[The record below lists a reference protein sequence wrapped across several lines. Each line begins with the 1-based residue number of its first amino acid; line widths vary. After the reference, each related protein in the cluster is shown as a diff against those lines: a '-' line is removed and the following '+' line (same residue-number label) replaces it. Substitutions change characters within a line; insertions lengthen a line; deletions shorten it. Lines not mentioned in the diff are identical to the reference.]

1 MIMQRRRGLIALAT
15 LVCVGVLWAATTGWF
30 GIISSARFPSP
41 AQVWSSLAQI
51 STVGFAGATLPVHIV
66 ASVSLVIEGFL
77 IAASSG
83 TALGLAMGWSPRF
96 AALVNPVFQLIR
108 PIPPLAW
115 IPLAILWLGLGNAAK
130 VFVIWL
136 AAFVPAVINTEAGV
150 RDLPKYLI
158 EAAEMLGTNRVRLI
172 GRIVVP
178 GALPVVFTGLRLSLQ
193 ASWTTLVAA
202 ELVASVYGLG
212 HVLNTAQQDID
223 PGMIFVGMAAVGV
236 FGWLT
241 SLALGVV
248 EKWLLAWHPSV
259 RAARNG

>member
-1 MIMQRRRGLIALAT
+1 MARRRSLIALITVAA
-15 LVCVGVLWAATTGWF
+15 VGLLWALATGPL
-30 GIISSARFPSP
+30 GLISPARFPSP
-41 AQVWSSLAQI
+41 DQAWSSLAEI
-51 STVGFAGATLPVHIV
+51 SVGGFAGATLPVHIA
-66 ASVSLVIEGFL
+66 ASVSLVVEGFL
-77 IAASSG
+77 IAASTG

-150 RDLPKYLI
+150 RDLPPYLI
-158 EAAEMLGTNRVRLI
+158 EAAQMLGTRRWRMI
-172 GRIVVP
+172 ARIVVP
-178 GALPVVFTGLRLSLQ
+178 GSLPVVFTGFRLSLQ

-223 PGMIFVGMAAVGV
+223 PGMILVGMAAVGL

-241 SLALGVV
+241 SAALGLI
-248 EKWLLAWHPSV
+248 ERWLLAWHPSV
-259 RAARNG
+259 ARGARG